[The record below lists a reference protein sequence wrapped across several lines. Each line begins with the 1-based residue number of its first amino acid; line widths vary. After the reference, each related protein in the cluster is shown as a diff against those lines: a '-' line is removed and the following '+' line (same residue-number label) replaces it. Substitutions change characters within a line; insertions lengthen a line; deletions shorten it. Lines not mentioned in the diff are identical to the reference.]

1 MDPLFRVQSG
11 SLADAPGDAEGG
23 GRLSQH
29 TLGEGTCRHRH
40 RGDGSGAAGK
50 FPESVPQG
58 LMRLGLSPGA
68 QGLCLPVQR
77 ERNTSRRGVQAMV
90 LTASWFPQ
98 WGWAAPGL
106 LFSPSLC
113 QRRAAMQMGS
123 TQGPPSP
130 SLSPAAGA
138 QLTAQTH
145 GVEGSS
151 LLGGPGGSPCRD
163 HTHSCSGD
171 SSARVDTLLSTP
183 RSSAPPPAQLL
194 N

>member
-1 MDPLFRVQSG
+1 
-11 SLADAPGDAEGG
+11 
-23 GRLSQH
+23 
-29 TLGEGTCRHRH
+29 
-40 RGDGSGAAGK
+40 
-50 FPESVPQG
+50 
-58 LMRLGLSPGA
+58 
-68 QGLCLPVQR
+68 
-77 ERNTSRRGVQAMV
+77 MV

-151 LLGGPGGSPCRD
+151 LLGGPGGSPC
-163 HTHSCSGD
+163 
-171 SSARVDTLLSTP
+171 
-183 RSSAPPPAQLL
+183 
-194 N
+194 